1 MTGGSHKTERHPE
14 TKRSFTSPSPPPA
27 PVARPVGFKRQT
39 PSSSIRGGLCKLN
52 SVTSFLWAQIGV
64 NRNEVIN
71 DSKVILKL
79 TVTLR

>member
-14 TKRSFTSPSPPPA
+14 TKRSFSPSS
-27 PVARPVGFKRQT
+27 VGFKRQT
-39 PSSSIRGGLCKLN
+39 LSSSIRGGLCKLN
-52 SVTSFLWAQIGV
+52 SVTSFLCAQIGV

-79 TVTLR
+79 TVTLK